1 MNFSRP
7 LTFVLASSA
16 FEPLVRVYVELRG
29 FQVRLWSVPAV
40 DNQSMRLL
48 DFMLSAGLLAPA
60 TCALAQAGA
69 PPIPAMPASSAA
81 SAGVQVSLERVLQAA
96 RDNPDVG
103 IARRALDAAAAD
115 RTAADRLP
123 TPVLSTKASAIDLEH
138 GVGPGNVLRD
148 KRIDKGLGLDWTL
161 ERGDKR
167 ALRTRAAERGVDAA
181 RLDLAETGLQQQLA
195 AASAF
200 YALLAAQERLVQM
213 QALEQAASE
222 LARAT
227 QRRLQAGDLSQQEAL
242 RTDIEARRA
251 QAELRSARSDL
262 LRAQWALS
270 QVTGLGGALEAVAD
284 WPQPAPVLGEAP
296 DPAQRPDVRAAQER
310 VRAAQAALDAAQA
323 LRRNDVTV
331 GASIDHIPGT
341 SRRQLELRLQ
351 MPLAGVLG
359 TYDYQGEIGRARAA
373 LDQAQDQL
381 EKTRRAAQVDAD
393 RLLEELRLTA
403 SRGLDFHTVIVPRAR
418 QVAQMSELAYA
429 KGALPLAD
437 LIEARRTLRAVL
449 LDDIAAR
456 ADHARALAAWQL
468 RQALVT
474 P

>member
-1 MNFSRP
+1 
-7 LTFVLASSA
+7 
-16 FEPLVRVYVELRG
+16 
-29 FQVRLWSVPAV
+29 
-40 DNQSMRLL
+40 MRLL
-48 DFMLSAGLLAPA
+48 DLLLSAGLLAPA
-60 TCALAQAGA
+60 SFACAQAGA
-69 PPIPAMPASSAA
+69 PPVPGALPVAGLPAAAQASASVALLPASSPSPGATLR
-81 SAGVQVSLERVLQAA
+81 VSLEQVLQAA

-103 IARRALDAAAAD
+103 LARRALDAAAAD
-115 RTAADRLP
+115 RVAADRLP

-138 GVGPGNVLRD
+138 GIGPGNVLRD
-148 KRIDKGLGLDWTL
+148 KRIDKGLGLDWTI

-167 ALRTRAAERGVDAA
+167 ASRTRAAERGVDTA
-181 RLDLAETGLQQQLA
+181 RFDLAEAGLQQQQQA
-195 AASAF
+195 AAAF
-200 YALLAAQERLVQM
+200 YGLLAAQDRLQQM
-213 QALEQAASE
+213 EALEQAATE
-222 LARAT
+222 LASAT

-262 LRAQWALS
+262 VRAQWALG
-270 QVTGLGGALEAVAD
+270 QITGLGRALEAVAD
-284 WPQPAPVLGEAP
+284 WPQPSPVLGEAP
-296 DPAQRPDVRAAQER
+296 DVSLRPDVRAARER
-310 VRAAQAALDAAQA
+310 VRAAQAAFDAAQA

-393 RLLEELRLTA
+393 RLLEDLRLA
-403 SRGLDFHTVIVPRAR
+403 AARGADFHTVIVPRAR

-429 KGALPLAD
+429 RGALPLAD